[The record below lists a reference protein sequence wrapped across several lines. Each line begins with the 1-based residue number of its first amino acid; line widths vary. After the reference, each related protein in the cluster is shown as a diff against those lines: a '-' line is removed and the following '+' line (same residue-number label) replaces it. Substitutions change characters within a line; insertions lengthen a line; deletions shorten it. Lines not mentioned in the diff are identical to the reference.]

1 MGISLKDFGNFAV
14 GAIEQDK
21 VNTKEKFAIRNE
33 ELQANRASL
42 IKRKDARYK
51 KDIEAYDAEKKK
63 YDSLKSAAQN
73 FDEKKISEKDYATQY
88 YIATYGEN
96 FKLIPE
102 KERTRMINSFNG
114 ATVDYTLKGSA
125 DEIEKKYA
133 LQEAN
138 INKITAKA
146 LEDAR
151 GDSFLINQIIGKNKA
166 AKKDLAT
173 QVETAL
179 KSNDTVLT
187 SKSISQEDSSLVGIP
202 VKVSGSGLYSDID
215 KDSKTYT
222 KFSDA
227 NYELGKKLS
236 LQSDKY
242 TDKNNNALIARASK
256 EMNISN
262 LKDYFTTDRDGNI
275 VAFKRGGSEFAKSTS
290 SMFKMY
296 KDYANTN
303 KSTDQLFVNFSGE
316 RNKLTAY
323 YSKSNMDGVLANKIK
338 QYGTAVVNGAVIGD
352 GGSFSNILRKESN
365 LIVIPTANTIDFDN
379 TINGTNKVI
388 GDDDRRRVS
397 NLYAGVL
404 IELSKNKNGEVNIGK
419 IKDIQNELQNLE
431 YGKSSKTSM
440 QVNNMF
446 LANLIKDNLIT
457 KDEALENRVFN
468 YSYNNSEDYKKLI
481 DNLGVVK
488 PEDNQDKSKNINKT
502 ISVTI
507 NNETETLIDNE
518 ATRAFIEKQ
527 KEIGKTV
534 TINEDKIKVPTE
546 TPIEDIDVLSEEQ
559 TFEKTKPVASMGFE
573 ERRAYEKEK
582 SDERKRKIEERNKS
596 FNEKIRKNN
605 EQVKNNK
612 SLTSVKA
619 DISDV
624 DADV

>member
-14 GAIEQDK
+14 GAIDK
-21 VNTKEKFAIRNE
+21 DRQNTAEKFKIRNE

-63 YDSLKSAAQN
+63 YDALKSAAKN

-114 ATVDYTLKGSA
+114 ATVDYTLKGTA

-202 VKVSGSGLYSDID
+202 VKVSGGLYSNID
-215 KDSKTYT
+215 RESKNYT

-227 NYELGKKLS
+227 NFQLGKDLS
-236 LQSDKY
+236 AMSDKY
-242 TDKNNNALIARASK
+242 TDKNNNALIARAAK
-256 EMNISN
+256 EMNIPN
-262 LKDYFTTDRDGNI
+262 LKDYFDTDRDDNI
-275 VAFKRGGSEFAKSTS
+275 VKFKKGGAEFAKTTS
-290 SMFKMY
+290 SIFKMY
-296 KDYANTN
+296 KDYANTS
-303 KSTDQLFVNFSGE
+303 KSPDQLFLEFGGE
-316 RNKLTAY
+316 RNKLTPY

-338 QYGTAVVNGAVIGD
+338 QYATAVVNGAVVGD
-352 GGSFSNILRKESN
+352 GGSFSNVLRNESN
-365 LIVIPTANTIDFDN
+365 LIVVPTANTIDFDN
-379 TINGTNKVI
+379 TIKGTNKVI
-388 GDDDRRRVS
+388 GDDDRRKVS
-397 NLYAGVL
+397 NVYAGVL
-404 IELSKNKNGEVNIGK
+404 IELSKNKKGEVNIGK

-431 YGKSSKTSM
+431 YGKMSKTSM
-440 QVNNMF
+440 EVNNMF
-446 LANLIKDNLIT
+446 LAALIKDNLIT
-457 KDEALENRVFN
+457 KDEALENRSFN

-488 PEDNQDKSKNINKT
+488 PEDNQDKGNENKDINKT

-518 ATRAFIEKQ
+518 ATRAFIKKQ
-527 KEIGKTV
+527 KDLGKAV
-534 TINEDKIKVPTE
+534 TINENKIKVPTE
-546 TPIEDIDVLSEEQ
+546 TPIEDVDVLSEGNIS
-559 TFEKTKPVASMGFE
+559 FKPKDTKPISSMSFE
-573 ERRAYEKEK
+573 ERRAFEKERR
-582 SDERKRKIEERNKS
+582 DNLRKKREERNKS
-596 FNEKIRKNN
+596 FNEKIKKNN
-605 EQVKNNK
+605 E
-612 SLTSVKA
+612 SLASVKA
-619 DISDV
+619 NIPDV
-624 DADV
+624 DADE